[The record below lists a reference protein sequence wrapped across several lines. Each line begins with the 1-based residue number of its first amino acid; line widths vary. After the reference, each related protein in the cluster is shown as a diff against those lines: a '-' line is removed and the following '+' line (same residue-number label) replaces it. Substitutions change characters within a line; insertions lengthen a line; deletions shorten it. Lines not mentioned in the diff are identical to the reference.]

1 MNPLEIYLMSLN
13 SKHSR
18 NQALSVLRGFLDVKS
33 SKDMRKVNVKSL
45 SLEYV
50 VKHLNKLE
58 SKGLSY
64 RSINAH
70 LSIIKGF
77 IKQCWIS
84 GRISSNNYLKID
96 AIPQKKGYREP
107 VGRSLSPVEVEKLF
121 ESCDKLRN
129 VAQRRR
135 AAAIIA
141 LGFFMGLR
149 RSEIG
154 GLRKR
159 DIDFDKGVCRVI
171 GKGNKEVSIPL
182 SKLTLPYL
190 KSWIE
195 ECRSQGVNG
204 TFLFGHISS
213 SGRILNLHGLR
224 GEAVLITYNAV
235 VSLAT
240 IQHKTTAHDMRR
252 TLITNLLDQ
261 ELSPR
266 IVQAIARHNSIKTTL
281 SYDRGCLENSMKTA
295 VDGLSKIY
303 TFV

>member
-1 MNPLEIYLMSLN
+1 MNPIEIYLMSLN
-13 SKHSR
+13 SQNSR
-18 NQALSVLRGFLDVKS
+18 SQASSVIRIFLDIKS
-33 SKDMRKVNVKSL
+33 IGDVRKINWKSL

-50 VKHLNKLE
+50 VRHLKKLE
-58 SKGLSY
+58 SKGLTY

-70 LSIIKGF
+70 LSIIKSF
-77 IKQCWIS
+77 VKQCWIA
-84 GRISSNNYLKID
+84 GKVSSNSYLKID

-107 VGRSLSPVEVEKLF
+107 VGRSLSPEEVEKLF
-121 ESCDKLRN
+121 ESCSKLRN
-129 VAQRRR
+129 QAQRRR

-154 GLRKR
+154 GLRRR
-159 DIDFDKGVCRVI
+159 DIDFDKGFCRVV

-182 SKLTLPYL
+182 SKLAVPYL
-190 KSWIE
+190 KAWIDV
-195 ECRSQGVNG
+195 CRTQGVSG
-204 TFLFGHISS
+204 PFLFGHISS
-213 SGRILNLHGLR
+213 TGRILNLRGLR
-224 GEAVLITYNAV
+224 GEAVLITYNSV

-240 IQHKTTAHDMRR
+240 ITHKTTAHDMRR

-261 ELSPR
+261 DLSPR

-281 SYDRGCLENSMKTA
+281 SYDRGNLANSMKMA